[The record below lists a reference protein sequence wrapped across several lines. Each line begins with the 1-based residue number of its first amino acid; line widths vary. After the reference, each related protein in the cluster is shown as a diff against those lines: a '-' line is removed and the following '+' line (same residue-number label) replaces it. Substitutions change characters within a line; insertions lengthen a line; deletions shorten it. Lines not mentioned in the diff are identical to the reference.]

1 MDVINV
7 GMIGFGT
14 VGTGVAHILEEN
26 GAIIEKRLGAKLYL
40 KKIADID
47 LEKDRGIS
55 IDKERLTKDSSDV
68 IDDPEIAIV
77 MELIGGYEPAKTLIL
92 QAIENGKHVVT
103 ANKALLASHGN
114 EIFQRAREKG
124 VDVAFEGSVGGGIPV
139 LRSLREGLVANTI
152 RLIYGIM
159 NGTSNYIL
167 TEMTER
173 GQSFGEVLERAKEL
187 GYAEADPT
195 FDIEG
200 IDTAHK
206 LCIIISMAY
215 GIPIS
220 LNEIY
225 TEGISKITPLDIAFA
240 KEFGYK
246 IKLLAL
252 SMADGDC
259 IEARV
264 HPTMIP
270 IDSQMAHVNGVFNA
284 FYIEGDEVGATFFYG
299 LGAGMMPT
307 GSAVVGDLVEL
318 GRNVLN
324 RMSCRVPS
332 LSYRLEEIAP
342 IPIKPIEDIRTNY
355 YLRFSALD
363 RPGVLSKISGILGR
377 YGISILS
384 VVQKGRQIAGGA
396 VPLVMMTHEA
406 EERGVRKALSE
417 IDELPITA
425 DDTMVI
431 RIEDKVIQDTS
442 L

>member
-14 VGTGVAHILEEN
+14 VGTGVARILEEN

-77 MELIGGYEPAKTLIL
+77 MELIGGYEPAKTFIL

-114 EIFQRAREKG
+114 EIFKRAREKG

-173 GQSFGEVLERAKEL
+173 GQSFGEILERAKEL

-215 GIPIS
+215 GVPIS

-240 KEFGYK
+240 KELGYK

-252 SMADGDC
+252 SMTDGDC

-270 IDSQMAHVNGVFNA
+270 IESQMANVNGVFNA
-284 FYIEGDEVGATFFYG
+284 FYIEGDAVGSTFFYG

-318 GRNVLN
+318 GRNVLH
-324 RMSCRVPS
+324 RTSCRVPS

-384 VVQKGRQIAGGA
+384 VVQKGRQIEGGA

-431 RIEDKVIQDTS
+431 RIEDKIIQDTS